1 MYNFCFKIIKI
12 SWISKILKYTRRG
25 NSFKL
30 PSNYTYVHEMLL
42 VYCQPAGKLHLSFN
56 SQESKVEQQ
65 KISATEKGK
74 LMQPSTKDFHC
85 TVLTEKRVKNNLHPG
100 YKQFLEVAVKQII
113 GGTFR

>member
-1 MYNFCFKIIKI
+1 
-12 SWISKILKYTRRG
+12 
-25 NSFKL
+25 
-30 PSNYTYVHEMLL
+30 MLL

-65 KISATEKGK
+65 KISATKKGN
-74 LMQPSTKDFHC
+74 LMQPSMKDFHC

-113 GGTFR
+113 GGTFS

>member
-1 MYNFCFKIIKI
+1 MSMKCFWCTVSLQASSI
-12 SWISKILKYTRRG
+12 SLPTR
-25 NSFKL
+25 
-30 PSNYTYVHEMLL
+30 
-42 VYCQPAGKLHLSFN
+42 

-74 LMQPSTKDFHC
+74 LMQPSMKDFHC

-113 GGTFR
+113 GGTFN